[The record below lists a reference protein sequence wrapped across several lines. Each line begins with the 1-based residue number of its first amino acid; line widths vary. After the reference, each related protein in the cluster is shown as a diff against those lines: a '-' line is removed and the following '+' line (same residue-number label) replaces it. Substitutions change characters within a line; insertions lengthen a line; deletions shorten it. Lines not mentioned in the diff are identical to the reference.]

1 MESWGAHD
9 RLTVLPPGLLKPLL
23 PKPIF
28 SLPSPSHH
36 LTSIFLVAK
45 NTLFQKYQGKI
56 TSNFHNV
63 LIIKREFYLLRK
75 VWKRSF
81 KSVTGK
87 KFSFVLRSEFQS
99 VSGAIWSGGNAAVRH
114 GPLTF
119 RLPFW
124 LAPVW
129 VLSAC
134 SPRAARASCWCKEAL
149 VFHSSLWGW
158 PNVSFRGP
166 DT

>member
-9 RLTVLPPGLLKPLL
+9 RLTVLPPGLLKSLL

-99 VSGAIWSGGNAAVRH
+99 VSGAIWSGGNAAVRPTH
-114 GPLTF
+114 LSSS
-119 RLPFW
+119 
-124 LAPVW
+124 
-129 VLSAC
+129 VLAC
-134 SPRAARASCWCKEAL
+134 SSLSSERMLSTCSSSFLL
-149 VFHSSLWGW
+149 V
-158 PNVSFRGP
+158 
-166 DT
+166 